1 MTFDLKV
8 LASLEGGHASATA
21 EICLGDHVETFP
33 LITTRWPVERYEQQW
48 RRTIEAL
55 VAGEVQRGMLITD
68 IQPPEESAGVSYW
81 ALFRVATGV
90 VLQERFM
97 RTAPTA
103 VNLEVP
109 EVAESV
115 IPPRVQGTPD
125 EHVLVSEWEVS
136 ELALRDFLRKSG
148 HAEVKPA

>member
-1 MTFDLKV
+1 
-8 LASLEGGHASATA
+8 
-21 EICLGDHVETFP
+21 
-33 LITTRWPVERYEQQW
+33 
-48 RRTIEAL
+48 
-55 VAGEVQRGMLITD
+55 MLITD